1 MPKYQIEREGQ
12 TFSTF
17 FSFFF
22 YPSNQISTTTKKIDP
37 DLDAKK
43 NLKGASSVKK
53 KQRILFLHLKQKK
66 KAREVLSKQKNNNFS
81 LLILIFL
88 FFDQKA
94 NALKLC
100 FRLGFLLNLS

>member
-22 YPSNQISTTTKKIDP
+22 IRQIKFLQLQPQKIDP

-53 KQRILFLHLKQKK
+53 
-66 KAREVLSKQKNNNFS
+66 SKEFFS
-81 LLILIFL
+81 SI
-88 FFDQKA
+88 
-94 NALKLC
+94 
-100 FRLGFLLNLS
+100 

>member
-22 YPSNQISTTTKKIDP
+22 IRQIKFLQLQPQKIDP

-66 KAREVLSKQKNNNFS
+66 KAREVLSKQKKT
-81 LLILIFL
+81 IIFL
-88 FFDQKA
+88 F
-94 NALKLC
+94 
-100 FRLGFLLNLS
+100 